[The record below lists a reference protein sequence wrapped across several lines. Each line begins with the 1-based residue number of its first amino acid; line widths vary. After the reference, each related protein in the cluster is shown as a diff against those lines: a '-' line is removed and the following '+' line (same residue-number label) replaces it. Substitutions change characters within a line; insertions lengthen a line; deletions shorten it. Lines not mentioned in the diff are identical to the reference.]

1 MKIKILGTAAYERV
15 PAMFCQCAV
24 CEQARKLRGKNIR
37 TQAQALINDD
47 LLVDF
52 GQDNYIHYLNGN
64 ADYTKIRN
72 IIVTHTHEDHFMP
85 NELCMT
91 TGGFAHNDIS
101 EPIGIWGNKHCAEL
115 FSLNPFKTICTM
127 NQIVAYD
134 TFSAGKYTIT
144 ALPASHGTDQ
154 PFVYII
160 SDGEKTVLYNNDTGL
175 WKDEVYAFV
184 AKQQYCFDC
193 VISDCTFGFLDRT
206 GVTHM
211 SIGNNIV
218 HRNRLLEIG
227 AITQSTTWVVTHFS
241 HNGLILNGQPAT
253 AEELEQNVAKN
264 GMIAAYDGIEILA

>member
-115 FSLNPFKTICTM
+115 FSANPFKTICTM

-184 AKQQYCFDC
+184 AKQQYRFDC
-193 VISDCTFGFLDRT
+193 VLSDCTFGFLDRT

-241 HNGLILNGQPAT
+241 HDGLMLNGQPAT

>member
-115 FSLNPFKTICTM
+115 FSTNPFKTICTM

-184 AKQQYCFDC
+184 AKQQCRFDC
-193 VISDCTFGFLDRT
+193 VISDCTLGFLDRT
-206 GVTHM
+206 GGTHM

-241 HNGLILNGQPAT
+241 HNGLMLNGQPAT
-253 AEELEQNVAKN
+253 AEDLEQNVAKN